1 MYHAHVN
8 VTYLTQEDYEQI
20 VAERE
25 AARRTNDQQ

>member
-20 VAERE
+20 AAERR
-25 AARRTNDQQ
+25 AKQRTNDQQ